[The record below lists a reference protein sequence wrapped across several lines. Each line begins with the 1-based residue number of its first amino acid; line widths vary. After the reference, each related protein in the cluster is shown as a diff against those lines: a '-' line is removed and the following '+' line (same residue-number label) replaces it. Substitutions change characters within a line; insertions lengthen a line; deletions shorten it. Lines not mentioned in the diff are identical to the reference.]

1 LRLQPDVHPA
11 DGVLHGGAK
20 ATRPEVE
27 LITDV
32 TLGAAI
38 VDDLF
43 GIRPVAP
50 TSRFPNADV
59 GILDGQQR
67 NVVVIAVIKPVPP
80 HNVVEILLD
89 EVAQPPQ
96 VGVLPSVLGGD
107 RPLLIFWSSAMASGS
122 AGLQRYFSVAKKY
135 LAPESSAAA
144 SPMSFRPL
152 SGFRRLI
159 NLSIPSKH
167 NASEWLA
174 SWKHHSKFDLT

>member
-1 LRLQPDVHPA
+1 LHLHPDVHSA
-11 DGVLHGGAK
+11 DGVLHGGAEFTLPK
-20 ATRPEVE
+20 VE
-27 LITDV
+27 IMMDA
-32 TLGAAI
+32 TLGAVV

-67 NVVVIAVIKPVPP
+67 NVVVIAVIKPVQPR
-80 HNVVEILLD
+80 NVVEILLD

-96 VGVLPSVLGGD
+96 VVVLPPAVRGD
-107 RPLLIFWSSAMASGS
+107 GSPLISWSSAMASGS
-122 AGLQRYFSVAKKY
+122 AGLQRYFSIAKKD

-144 SPMSFRPL
+144 ASLMSFRPL

-159 NLSIPSKH
+159 NLTIPSKH
-167 NASEWLA
+167 NASG
-174 SWKHHSKFDLT
+174 